1 VSLHCRER
9 GELLSL
15 IWNDHAA
22 VLAGLVDKL
31 EWLWVRPAGYC
42 PPRQQ
47 HAIYSK
53 NALDKCDTQYMQ

>member
-1 VSLHCRER
+1 VYQVVRGGLTVYTRAMTEVARQVTMHCRER

-31 EWLWVRPAGYC
+31 ERLWWGVG
-42 PPRQQ
+42 
-47 HAIYSK
+47 
-53 NALDKCDTQYMQ
+53 

>member
-1 VSLHCRER
+1 MYQVVRGGLTVYTRAMTEVARQVTMHCRER

-31 EWLWVRPAGYC
+31 ERLWWGVG
-42 PPRQQ
+42 
-47 HAIYSK
+47 
-53 NALDKCDTQYMQ
+53 